1 MTTIAR
7 PKEGPRAPL
16 FYWAPVILILAAGVA
31 QAQTVDLADLE
42 ACAALDSDES
52 KLACFEAIVA
62 VNRPSPTPAPQPPT
76 EAAPAAE
83 PVAVQSASAG
93 ITPASEPVQATAAP
107 AIAEAVPGP
116 SSASA
121 APAAVVAAT
130 ARTEPAPEPT
140 REVDAPAE
148 LPPAQAP
155 APTPAANASAQSASA
170 SAAVAAEPSA
180 TAADDFGREHLE
192 RGEDPDQETLE
203 ATVIDVTK
211 TGYGELVFHLDN
223 GQVWR
228 QQEKRYYPYPR
239 NREFDATISRGILG
253 EYQLQV
259 EGTGRKVTIRR
270 IR

>member
-1 MTTIAR
+1 MTTNAR

-16 FYWAPVILILAAGVA
+16 FYWAPLVLLAGVV

-42 ACAALDSDES
+42 ACAALETDEL
-52 KLACFEAIVA
+52 KLACFEAAVA
-62 VNRPSPTPAPQPPT
+62 AGRPSAAPAPQPPA

-83 PVAVQSASAG
+83 SVAVQSPAAG
-93 ITPASEPVQATAAP
+93 ITPTPEPVQATAATAMADAAP
-107 AIAEAVPGP
+107 AP

-121 APAAVVAAT
+121 TPAAVVAET
-130 ARTEPAPEPT
+130 ARTEPT
-140 REVDAPAE
+140 REQSAPAE
-148 LPPAQAP
+148 PPPAPAP
-155 APTPAANASAQSASA
+155 APTPTPNASAQP
-170 SAAVAAEPSA
+170 AAVAAEPPG
-180 TAADDFGREHLE
+180 TAADEFGREHLE
-192 RGEDPDQETLE
+192 RTEDPDQETLE

-239 NREFDATISRGILG
+239 NREFAVTISRGILG

>member
-83 PVAVQSASAG
+83 PAAVQSASAG
-93 ITPASEPVQATAAP
+93 NTPTPEPVQASAAT
-107 AIAEAVPGP
+107 AIAEAAPAA
-116 SSASA
+116 SSATA
-121 APAAVVAAT
+121 ASAAVVAET
-130 ARTEPAPEPT
+130 DPTEPAPTPE
-140 REVDAPAE
+140 RSAPAD
-148 LPPAQAP
+148 PPPAP
-155 APTPAANASAQSASA
+155 APMPAPNASPQPAT
-170 SAAVAAEPSA
+170 VAAEPPG
-180 TAADDFGREHLE
+180 TAADEFGREHLE
-192 RGEDPDQETLE
+192 RTGDPDQETLE